1 MGSEL
6 SVSAEEQTSEAEKE
20 EPNRSEESE
29 HPKHKVLFLTEE
41 EAKEPSK
48 VVLWCEGNDLTCV
61 VFR

>member
-48 VVLWCEGNDLTCV
+48 VVLGVWW
-61 VFR
+61 

>member
-20 EPNRSEESE
+20 EPNTSEESE
-29 HPKHKVLFLTEE
+29 QQKHKVLFLTEE

-48 VVLWCEGNDLTCV
+48 VVLGLWW
-61 VFR
+61 

>member
-20 EPNRSEESE
+20 EPNTSEESE
-29 HPKHKVLFLTEE
+29 QPKHKVLFLTEE

-48 VVLWCEGNDLTCV
+48 VVFGV
-61 VFR
+61 